1 MDGPLRRRCCIFLD
15 FPTQLTLSIV
25 EPNYGRGKFHVRA
38 AASFDS
44 GMDHVI
50 NLLSNHRIKMKI
62 MTEETMAA
70 GFASSF
76 ADHAGFVAQIRLGF
90 HCLNPA

>member
-1 MDGPLRRRCCIFLD
+1 VLHFFRFSN
-15 FPTQLTLSIV
+15 TANV
-25 EPNYGRGKFHVRA
+25 EHRGANEGRGKFHVRA
-38 AASFDS
+38 AASFHS

-76 ADHAGFVAQIRLGF
+76 ADHAGFVAQIPLGI

>member
-1 MDGPLRRRCCIFLD
+1 
-15 FPTQLTLSIV
+15 
-25 EPNYGRGKFHVRA
+25 
-38 AASFDS
+38 
-44 GMDHVI
+44 MDHVI

-76 ADHAGFVAQIRLGF
+76 ADYAGFVAQIRLGF